1 VPTPGEP
8 ETSSAPVV
16 VRAAESVEIGRFL
29 DALAS
34 GSRCLLL
41 EGEVGIGKT
50 TLLRWA
56 KESASDRGYRVLSA
70 SPVEME
76 VPWEFAALADLL
88 ETVPKTVV
96 DELPESQR
104 RAVGV
109 AVFRDEPPDIPVD
122 PRTLATAVLRIVRRL
137 AEETPVVLAV
147 DDLPL
152 LDAPSARVLS
162 YVLRRVRDA
171 AVGLLG
177 AVRVEWSTEPA
188 PLVTDSVEPHRVAR
202 VSVGA
207 LGLEAMSDLLATRTG
222 LTLGR
227 SGLVRVHELSRG
239 NPLFALELVGE
250 NATELAADPG
260 RSVSVPESLRRLV
273 RRRVSPLTAS
283 ARDVLLVAALSGE
296 PSQAVVSAAAADPQG
311 AGQDLER
318 VVRAGVIQR
327 RGDDLTFA
335 HPLIRSVVADDAT
348 TAQRRATHRRL
359 ASAVRHREVRA
370 RHLALGAEGPDEH
383 VARAVEDASVSAAAR
398 GACET
403 AATLA
408 ELAVSL
414 TPPDRVDD
422 RLRRIAIEAEN
433 RFEASEP
440 ARACTLL
447 EAVVEDMPPGPAR
460 AELLRRLAR
469 YSAFR
474 GEPLQWMTM
483 LNRALDES
491 GDDQALRCTIAMD
504 LAVAA
509 NNFGDEAT
517 ARKHTALAMELA
529 EQSGDA
535 AVQAQLY
542 AGMAF
547 VAFSRGEGVQRDLI
561 ERGLSGPEQ
570 PFRLGMELRP
580 RVVTGHV
587 LHLSDDLDG
596 ARALYELERVR
607 ASGEGVETEL
617 PLLLWGLIDTEAWA
631 GNWDRAEEL
640 AAEGTELADDVR
652 SPTGALMAAMNGL
665 LHVYRGRL
673 DEGLRDCELAA
684 ATAMEIKWPLA
695 ALLAAQ
701 GLGLSGLSV
710 GDAFA
715 THERLAPVMSLV
727 LATGVT
733 EPGLLHFLPDE
744 IEALVR
750 LGDLDSANELLSSL
764 ETRSDALGR
773 VWGVAASGRCR
784 GLLLAA
790 SGDFGAADAAIGR
803 ALDAHRQLPMPF
815 EHGRTLL
822 VAGEIARRSRRK
834 RQAQEALE
842 AAAAIFGGLGAP
854 VWEQRARE
862 ELGRVGRRATQP
874 PGPGTELTEAERTVA
889 ELVADGH
896 TNAEVAARLFM
907 GQRTVEAHLSRIYR
921 KLGIHSRTQLSRALP
936 PASS

>member
-1 VPTPGEP
+1 MTCWP
-8 ETSSAPVV
+8 
-16 VRAAESVEIGRFL
+16 
-29 DALAS
+29 
-34 GSRCLLL
+34 
-41 EGEVGIGKT
+41 
-50 TLLRWA
+50 
-56 KESASDRGYRVLSA
+56 
-70 SPVEME
+70 
-76 VPWEFAALADLL
+76 
-88 ETVPKTVV
+88 
-96 DELPESQR
+96 
-104 RAVGV
+104 
-109 AVFRDEPPDIPVD
+109 
-122 PRTLATAVLRIVRRL
+122 
-137 AEETPVVLAV
+137 
-147 DDLPL
+147 
-152 LDAPSARVLS
+152 
-162 YVLRRVRDA
+162 
-171 AVGLLG
+171 
-177 AVRVEWSTEPA
+177 
-188 PLVTDSVEPHRVAR
+188 
-202 VSVGA
+202 
-207 LGLEAMSDLLATRTG
+207 TRTG

-547 VAFSRGEGVQRDLI
+547 VGFQPGRG
-561 ERGLSGPEQ
+561 GPA
-570 PFRLGMELRP
+570 RLDRAWPVRRAAVPVGHGAAAPCRHRP
-580 RVVTGHV
+580 RPASERRPRRGPSP
-587 LHLSDDLDG
+587 LR
-596 ARALYELERVR
+596 ARTRR

-652 SPTGALMAAMNGL
+652 SPMGALMAAMEGL
-665 LHVYRGRL
+665 LHVYRGRTTRGASRCSCRGNGQG
-673 DEGLRDCELAA
+673 DQLAA
-684 ATAMEIKWPLA
+684 CRLA
-695 ALLAAQ
+695 RAQ
-701 GLGLSGLSV
+701 AIGLSALSV
-710 GDAFA
+710 IDACHPLTA
-715 THERLAPVMSLV
+715 GAVHEPRA
-727 LATGVT
+727 ATGVT

-750 LGDLDSANELLSSL
+750 LGDLTRRTSCSSL

-773 VWGVAASGRCR
+773 VWGVAASGRC
-784 GLLLAA
+784 
-790 SGDFGAADAAIGR
+790 
-803 ALDAHRQLPMPF
+803 
-815 EHGRTLL
+815 
-822 VAGEIARRSRRK
+822 VACCWRPVVTSAPPTRRSACPRR
-834 RQAQEALE
+834 
-842 AAAAIFGGLGAP
+842 GPPAP
-854 VWEQRARE
+854 DAFRARAHPAG
-862 ELGRVGRRATQP
+862 GR
-874 PGPGTELTEAERTVA
+874 
-889 ELVADGH
+889 
-896 TNAEVAARLFM
+896 
-907 GQRTVEAHLSRIYR
+907 
-921 KLGIHSRTQLSRALP
+921 
-936 PASS
+936 